1 MMDNLDTAAVFT
13 ASSAPSDTAKSVG
26 SRIGSWVWDTVK
38 SHPVGT
44 AILATSA
51 YAAWRYWQTSPKTN
65 SAPTQECPIPVDE
78 TATFMGTGYGN
89 GDSQPLDDDSS
100 NVKGNVPG
108 LQGCNAQRKPPLK
121 RTESSTHHGLIQ
133 PAVRTQPVAT
143 RATASNVSEGEP
155 LGHTIYAPQSD
166 TGYHAHQR
174 MERLQ
179 EIAAHPLSRLDA
191 PIYTGKCMTRY
202 NQLTTDKERLD
213 WVENRRSEVRRS
225 IEPFADD
232 SFGLTS
238 SRIHTEGAGALA
250 TLVQVA
256 RRQSNPELSIEQ
268 GIASAIKH
276 AQAVKWRSD
285 EVDEFTT
292 NPLLRPALLRYD
304 ECRRTNASIAAAC
317 STPSS
322 HTPRSAANLGAASTS
337 RASLAAAGD
346 PSGERFVEVDNDST
360 AAESVAEGSAAAVSA
375 DVRPAASSTS
385 SVSEASGHNRVRHR
399 FRGIFRRHRKSK
411 PEATQDPDGEEKD
424 DTCP

>member
-1 MMDNLDTAAVFT
+1 
-13 ASSAPSDTAKSVG
+13 
-26 SRIGSWVWDTVK
+26 
-38 SHPVGT
+38 
-44 AILATSA
+44 
-51 YAAWRYWQTSPKTN
+51 
-65 SAPTQECPIPVDE
+65 
-78 TATFMGTGYGN
+78 MGTGYGN

-121 RTESSTHHGLIQ
+121 RTGSSTHHGLIQ
-133 PAVRTQPVAT
+133 PAMRTQPVST
-143 RATASNVSEGEP
+143 CATASNVSEGGP
-155 LGHTIYAPQSD
+155 LGYTIYAPQSD
-166 TGYHAHQR
+166 IEDHAHRR

-179 EIAAHPLSRLDA
+179 EIAAHPLSSLDA
-191 PIYTGKCMTRY
+191 PTYTGDYMTEY
-202 NQLTTDKERLD
+202 NQLTTNEERLD
-213 WVENRRSEVRRS
+213 WVEDRRSEVQRS
-225 IEPFADD
+225 VQSFTDD

-250 TLVQVA
+250 ALVQVA
-256 RRQSNPELSIEQ
+256 RRQSKPELSIEQ
-268 GIASAIKH
+268 GIAEAIKH
-276 AQAVKWRSD
+276 AQAIKWSPD

-292 NPLLRPALLRYD
+292 NPLLRPALLRHD

-337 RASLAAAGD
+337 RASLAAAKN
-346 PSGERFVEVDNDST
+346 PSGERFVETENDSA

-385 SVSEASGHNRVRHR
+385 RVSEASGHNLVRHH

-411 PEATQDPDGEEKD
+411 PRATQDPDGEEKD
-424 DTCP
+424 DTRP